1 MLQIDDVFL
10 KKSQLSFVISEAI
23 VESSLDLFISE
34 SISSCKSYIPLTL
47 GPDQAL
53 GVEEKL

>member
-34 SISSCKSYIPLTL
+34 SISSCKL
-47 GPDQAL
+47 GTCI
-53 GVEEKL
+53 VEGAINC